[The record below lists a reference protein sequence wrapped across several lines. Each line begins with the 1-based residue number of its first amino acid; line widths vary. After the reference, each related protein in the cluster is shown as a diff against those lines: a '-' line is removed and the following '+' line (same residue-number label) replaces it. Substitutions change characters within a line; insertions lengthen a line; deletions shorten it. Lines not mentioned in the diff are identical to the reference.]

1 MNVSLQTSLGSLL
14 LMLDLW
20 RRKQGEEVWVA
31 ERWRSTIRHMA
42 YEIAR
47 AQGEFV
53 VEELVANGACVS
65 QMRKQGCFSRPMAD
79 VYLLPKSFKS
89 ASAVCGG
96 IAGLYSCR

>member
-1 MNVSLQTSLGSLL
+1 MSGSLETSLSALL

-20 RRKQGEEVWVA
+20 RRTQGEELWVA
-31 ERWRSTIRHMA
+31 ERWRSAIRRMA

-53 VEELVANGACVS
+53 LQELVANGAWVS

-79 VYLLPKSFKS
+79 VYLFAEKVRK
-89 ASAVCGG
+89 
-96 IAGLYSCR
+96 R